1 MTKQQMVEAIESAR
15 ETHQK
20 QMEKIVKTIKGDIV
34 EEPTALGKM
43 ECECGQW
50 FYANK
55 DIMIKILG
63 HQLFERLDRVHELW
77 HQDYSRVYEI
87 YQNKKKRGTGFFSNI
102 LNKKT
107 DTLEHD
113 KLKLYYK
120 ELTQITEEMF
130 READTAIRRV
140 SALPE
145 SKFK

>member
-1 MTKQQMVEAIESAR
+1 MTREEMLDALDSAR
-15 ETHQK
+15 DTHK
-20 QMEKIVKTIKGDIV
+20 RQMEKIQQMIRGKFV
-34 EEPTALGKM
+34 EKPTELRKM

-63 HQLFERLDRVHELW
+63 HQLFDRLDKIHEQW

-87 YQNKKKRGTGFFSNI
+87 YQNKQNRSNGFLSKVIQKN
-102 LNKKT
+102 N
-107 DTLEHD
+107 DTLEND

-120 ELTQITEEMF
+120 ELSEITQEMM